1 LCERLLR
8 KSQLLDTVVLRVG
21 EVVGEER
28 VRWKLIG
35 LQSFLGVAVPTH
47 VLCN

>member
-1 LCERLLR
+1 MRYEDRLCERLLR

-28 VRWKLIG
+28 VR
-35 LQSFLGVAVPTH
+35 
-47 VLCN
+47 